1 MTLKAHIDFETR
13 SAVDLRKAGMH
24 RYAEDPTTEIV
35 CMSWRLGDGPV
46 QRWRPGDPFPLELT
60 DFVGAPSAGLER
72 RRLRLAAHN
81 AGFERV
87 IWNANLG
94 GLVAPF
100 LHLDRQD
107 CTMAR
112 AAAMG
117 LPASL
122 ENLGAAIDADIQ
134 KDKDGHRLM
143 LKMCKPKTLDPL
155 TWHED
160 PADVERLQAYCDV
173 DVGAECAIDA
183 RLPPLSERERRVWE
197 LDQRIN
203 DRGVAIDLPL
213 VLRAQSAVTKAKR
226 SADDHIWRLT
236 DGAVRKTTEAKKIV
250 DWLAARGI
258 ATKSIAD
265 SELDDLLIATELFDD
280 ETAAAV
286 LALRRASSKAFKFQA
301 MLDTVCR
308 DGRVRGSLA
317 YHGTTS
323 GRWAGRGV
331 QFHNMKRIETDEDAV
346 NVAAAIAELQAGK
359 PPSSLDTLSMAARPM
374 IIAPPGRK
382 LVWGDYSNIEGR
394 LNAWLA
400 GEDWKLKA
408 FRDYDA
414 GIGPDLYKVMAG
426 RNLGKHVDDVTRD
439 DRQLHGK
446 VPELA
451 GGFGGGRAAFLKS
464 AEKAGVKMSS
474 HQAEQIKKTW
484 REENPAIV
492 ASWWELQDAAIEA
505 VSNVGA
511 VVPCLRG
518 RVAYVSN
525 GGFLF
530 CRLPSSRVI
539 SYPKPTVAW
548 KSRIITI
555 DGDEV
560 EINSRGVSYWGND
573 AGRWMKCDLYGGLQC
588 AHVVSGTARD
598 VMVEGL
604 FNVEAAGYPVI
615 LHIHDEAISEV
626 NDGFGSADEYAAL
639 LAKDI
644 DWLPDFPLVAKGEE
658 GDRYLK

>member
-1 MTLKAHIDFETR
+1 
-13 SAVDLRKAGMH
+13 MH
-24 RYAEDPTTEIV
+24 RYAEDPTTEII

-46 QRWRPGDPFPLELT
+46 QRWLKYEPFPRALEHHL
-60 DFVGAPSAGLER
+60 AQGLPVV
-72 RRLRLAAHN
+72 AHN
-81 AGFERV
+81 AGFERC
-87 IWNANLG
+87 IWRAKLG
-94 GLVAPF
+94 EDWMPGI
-100 LHLDRQD
+100 DEQD

-112 AAAMG
+112 AAALG

-143 LKMCKPKTLDPL
+143 LRLCRPKTLDPL

-160 PADVERLQAYCDV
+160 PTDVERLQAYCDQ
-173 DVGAECAIDA
+173 DVAAESAIDE
-183 RLPPLSERERRVWE
+183 RLPPLSDRERRVWE

-203 DRGVAIDLPL
+203 DRGVSIDLAL
-213 VLRAQSAVTKAKR
+213 VQRAQSAVATAKR
-226 SADDHIWRLT
+226 AANDRIWRLT
-236 DGAVRKTTEAKKIV
+236 NGAVRKTTEAKKIV

-258 ATKSIAD
+258 KTKSIAD
-265 SELDDLLIATELFDD
+265 SEMDDLLIATEMFDD

-346 NVAAAIAELQAGK
+346 NVAAAIAELQVGR

-374 IIAPPGRK
+374 IIAPPGKK

-408 FRDYDA
+408 FRAFDA
-414 GIGPDLYKVMAG
+414 GTGPDLYKVMAG
-426 RNLGKHVDDVTRD
+426 RILGKHPDDVTRD
-439 DRQLHGK
+439 DRQLWGK
-446 VPELA
+446 VPELFC
-451 GGFGGGRAAFLKS
+451 GFGGGRAAGQKS
-464 AEKAGVKMSS
+464 AEKAGVKMSGS
-474 HQAEQIKKTW
+474 QAEEIKVMW
-484 REENPAIV
+484 RAENPAIV
-492 ASWWELQDAAIEA
+492 ASWRELQDAAIEA
-505 VSNVGA
+505 VANVGT

-539 SYPKPTVAW
+539 AYPKPSVAW

-626 NDGFGSADEYAAL
+626 DEGFGSADEYARL

-644 DWLPDFPLVAKGEE
+644 GWLPDFPLVAKGEE
-658 GDRYLK
+658 GPRYLK

>member
-1 MTLKAHIDFETR
+1 MPPVLKAHIDFETR
-13 SAVDLRKAGMH
+13 STVGLRKAGMY

-46 QRWRPGDPFPLELT
+46 QRWRPRDGNLPWPLIEALHNY
-60 DFVGAPSAGLER
+60 GGQMI
-72 RRLRLAAHN
+72 AHN

-87 IWNANLG
+87 IWNEFFDEWA
-94 GLVAPF
+94 VAPSG
-100 LHLDRQD
+100 QD
-107 CTMAR
+107 CTLSR
-112 AAAMG
+112 AVAMG

-143 LKMCKPKTLDPL
+143 LKMCKPKTLEPL

-160 PADVERLQAYCDV
+160 PADVERLQAYCDQ
-173 DVGAECAIDA
+173 DVRSECSIDA

-213 VLRAQSAVTKAKR
+213 VRRAQTAVTAAKR

-236 DGAVRKTTEAKKIV
+236 GGAVRKCTEVGKIIA
-250 DWLAARGI
+250 WLGARGI
-258 ATKSIAD
+258 ATKTVAD
-265 SELDDLLIATELFDD
+265 SEMDDLLLATELFDD
-280 ETAAAV
+280 PVAAEV
-286 LALRRASSKAFKFQA
+286 LGLRRASAKAFKFQA

-331 QFHNMKRIETDEDAV
+331 QFHNMKRIETDEDTE
-346 NVAAAIAELQAGK
+346 NVTAAIAELQAGK

-400 GEDWKLKA
+400 GEAWKLKA
-408 FRDYDA
+408 FCDFDA
-414 GIGPDLYKVMAG
+414 GVGPDLYKVMAG
-426 RNLGKHVDDVTRD
+426 RVLEKHVDDVTRD
-439 DRQLHGK
+439 NRQLHGK

-464 AEKAGVKMSS
+464 AEKAGVKMSGR
-474 HQAEQIKKTW
+474 QAEEIKVMW
-484 REENPAIV
+484 RAENPAIV
-492 ASWWELQDAAIEA
+492 QSWWELQDAAIEA
-505 VSNVGA
+505 VSNVGT

-518 RVAYVSN
+518 RVSYVSN

-539 SYPKPTVAW
+539 SYPKPSVAW

-573 AGRWMKCDLYGGLQC
+573 QGRWTKCDLYGGLQC

-626 NDGFGSADEYAAL
+626 DAGFGSADEYAAL
-639 LAKDI
+639 LAKPI
-644 DWLPDFPLVAKGEE
+644 AWLPDFPLVAKGEE
-658 GDRYLK
+658 GNRYLK